1 MLYRTDP
8 TANGLFEQSASLRP
22 TTTDAGRLLAR
33 TTLLGIASFLIVPT
47 SAMSGAGMIRRSFF
61 QVQDEGDRTFT
72 VSHVFCID
80 EMVSIR
86 IVKNKMLG
94 FDVSKP
100 SQNYFRKESSTHGLL
115 LRISALSL
123 IPCRYMRIRK
133 IACTSSRLS

>member
-33 TTLLGIASFLIVPT
+33 TTLLGIASFPIVPT
-47 SAMSGAGMIRRSFF
+47 SAMFRAGMIRCSFF

-86 IVKNKMLG
+86 IVKNKLLG

-100 SQNYFRKESSTHGLL
+100 SQSYFRKESSTMACSCGYQ
-115 LRISALSL
+115 
-123 IPCRYMRIRK
+123 PCH
-133 IACTSSRLS
+133 